1 MLHRINAR
9 KSNVMHHGDGELL
22 CTLALLTDSL
32 SPRTADADTDGMCGL
47 ELTALSDARG
57 W

>member
-1 MLHRINAR
+1 
-9 KSNVMHHGDGELL
+9 MHHGDGELL